1 MKYTK
6 GLGTF
11 TTEQES
17 IDETLTEIE
26 DVIEIARIETGKGN
40 KDLAITNLDE
50 ALESLKIVRRKVE
63 IALQHVPED
72 VQQKNFL

>member
-6 GLGTF
+6 GSGPY

-17 IDETLTEIE
+17 IEETLTEID
-26 DVIEIARIETGKGN
+26 DVITIARIETGKGN

-50 ALESLKIVRRKVE
+50 ALENLKIVRRKVE